1 MPSCAM
7 QCQSNHPT
15 LGGLDVTWCNP
26 FPTHSHAASSTFV
39 KENPPVRRLLA
50 GKRAFCEAPAPPKDF
65 GSCRFV
71 KEIQPSKACRPIFLT
86 VSGIV
91 KLVKELQPSKACS
104 PISVTE
110 LGMSN
115 LVKEL
120 QPAKAYFPIDVTLA
134 GIVKLLKALHSPKA
148 QSFMHVTDSGT
159 VKLVKELQPKK
170 APPNF
175 SHTVWYVQTGQ
186 RAATHEWGLPVTEG
200 GMASFVKDL
209 QSSKAEGPSR
219 VTESAIST
227 SNRAWQPV
235 KPQGGIS
242 LSG

>member
-1 MPSCAM
+1 
-7 QCQSNHPT
+7 
-15 LGGLDVTWCNP
+15 
-26 FPTHSHAASSTFV
+26 
-39 KENPPVRRLLA
+39 
-50 GKRAFCEAPAPPKDF
+50 
-65 GSCRFV
+65 
-71 KEIQPSKACRPIFLT
+71 
-86 VSGIV
+86 
-91 KLVKELQPSKACS
+91 
-104 PISVTE
+104 
-110 LGMSN
+110 MSN

-186 RAATHEWGLPVTEG
+186 RAATHECGLPVTEG